1 MEFHI
6 HHSISISN
14 IKTITTKVFHPYKR
28 KDIVIGCAGS
38 IRMSNLLQAD
48 DTMFEC
54 LPENKYI
61 NDDKL
66 IVNII
71 QKIIPKIESHS
82 ALLKECNEEFDLIL
96 AIKDRLYRIQ
106 SDCSIYEVEEI
117 DIICSGCET
126 SYGAMMMA

>member
-1 MEFHI
+1 M
-6 HHSISISN
+6 
-14 IKTITTKVFHPYKR
+14 FHPYKR

>member
-1 MEFHI
+1 MRHI
-6 HHSISISN
+6 DYIYEELKNWSRNNDSGISHSSFY
-14 IKTITTKVFHPYKR
+14 IKTITTKVLHPYKR

-38 IRMSNLLQAD
+38 IRMSNLLQAN

-61 NDDKL
+61 NDNKL

-96 AIKDRLYRIQ
+96 AIK
-106 SDCSIYEVEEI
+106 I
-117 DIICSGCET
+117 DFIESSQTALFMKWKKLI
-126 SYGAMMMA
+126 